1 MLDNACY
8 VNLRGRGAVV
18 GIGPGTDCEAMC
30 AALLVLSVQ
39 ARDAAACITTR
50 RKTSAAPRRSGFVA
64 QANG

>member
-50 RKTSAAPRRSGFVA
+50 PLTLRL
-64 QANG
+64 